1 VTKRIKVLLIA
12 MALAV
17 AAAIPALARAGSA
30 DQDAPHPD
38 PTPSGVDEVSEST
51 GTSGDDNASTAG
63 SNESSDDDDD
73 EDPNDKEIPITGP
86 DLDRASEVAI
96 NHLGG
101 GTVTETEIEGAK
113 QACERLVATAAA
125 TSVEIDDGRVAFTV
139 SIGVT
144 AITSDVKDP
153 SGLLKRADALLYQAK
168 SAGRNRVVAAGPGT
182 ARSPEPGRG

>member
-1 VTKRIKVLLIA
+1 

-101 GTVTETEIEGAK
+101 GTVTETEIED
-113 QACERLVATAAA
+113 EE
-125 TSVEIDDGRVAFTV
+125 SYYEVEVTLDDGRQIDVQLDENFNVV
-139 SIGVT
+139 ST
-144 AITSDVKDP
+144 ESD
-153 SGLLKRADALLYQAK
+153 
-168 SAGRNRVVAAGPGT
+168 
-182 ARSPEPGRG
+182 